1 MELEIFKEVVT
12 YEKNQIWIK
21 PFCDFFN
28 INYENQT
35 RVIKSDSILSN
46 QSTKMSNSLVF
57 GDNYRRVLLS
67 KKGFIRWIQILNV
80 NLVKPEM
87 KENFLLFQE
96 TIFDYIYGNIEEK
109 EIAASKQQR
118 LAKLKKLESKIKYE
132 IKLCQKDI
140 SLYINKE
147 FQYTLG
153 I

>member
-1 MELEIFKEVVT
+1 MEIEIFKEVVT

-35 RVIKSDSILSN
+35 RVIKSDAILAN

-67 KKGFIRWIQILNV
+67 KKGFVRWIQILNV
-80 NLVKPEM
+80 NLVKPELRE
-87 KENFLLFQE
+87 KFLSFQE
-96 TIFDYIYGNIEEK
+96 LIFDFIYGNIEEK
-109 EIAASKQQR
+109 EVTALKQQR

-132 IKLCQKDI
+132 IKLCQSDI
-140 SLYINKE
+140 SLYMTKE